1 MHPLSLPD
9 HGLSL
14 PSRSAH
20 RGEAERRHLTIELQL
35 SSATDGLSVLPA
47 TTKKLRAIAAEES
60 QGSPFSSACGP
71 DSAFLTSLCGS
82 PAATGGLEARE
93 YQLQLSHISDCTF
106 HSGSRVSV
114 LPRGQHPP
122 GRGGGSSSM
131 G

>member
-47 TTKKLRAIAAEES
+47 TTKKLRAIAAEVS
-60 QGSPFSSACGP
+60 RAPLSPQPVGP
-71 DSAFLTSLCGS
+71 TLHF
-82 PAATGGLEARE
+82 
-93 YQLQLSHISDCTF
+93 
-106 HSGSRVSV
+106 
-114 LPRGQHPP
+114 
-122 GRGGGSSSM
+122 
-131 G
+131 